1 MLTWKE
7 RVSRYKNRPLLR
19 KIKPHSGEV
28 PDAGPSDKEP
38 DNRLIL
44 SAKDS
49 EIFFKA
55 IESPPAPN
63 QKLKDA
69 LKMYRKAMQSA
80 DDRDPV

>member
-19 KIKPHSGEV
+19 KIKPRSGKD
-28 PDAGPSDKEP
+28 PDAGLIDKEP
-38 DNRLIL
+38 DNRLTL

-49 EIFFKA
+49 EVFFKA

-63 QKLKDA
+63 RKLKDA
-69 LKMYRKAMQSA
+69 LKIYRKAMQRA
-80 DDRDPV
+80 DDRDPE

>member
-7 RVSRYKNRPLLR
+7 RVSRYKNRPLLQ
-19 KIKPHSGEV
+19 KIKPRSGKG
-28 PDAGPSDKEP
+28 PDAGPGDKEP

-49 EIFFKA
+49 EVFFKA
-55 IESPPAPN
+55 IETPPAPS

-69 LKMYRKAMQSA
+69 LKTYRKAMPSA